1 MKDTDEILGQ
11 METIN
16 LKSGKL
22 DFDGVEPEMGMKL
35 LSIHWNRQ
43 HAAGPVVYR
52 PAFMRDM
59 AQNGRR
65 FSKILLNAMYFASS
79 EYLSRAAVASME
91 GTTAAKCDAADKCT
105 QGMVFRQRV
114 DTLLQAPDAQL
125 LFKSDVTTAQALLI
139 MAHGLFSWCD
149 ERSASWHYAGIAI
162 NMIIDLGLHT
172 ETVRRPTQSHS
183 HHSED
188 LEINRRLFWAAFGS
202 YSTAFD
208 VSMFAY

>member
-1 MKDTDEILGQ
+1 MVKGTYEILGQ

-22 DFDGVEPEMGMKL
+22 NFDDVEPETGMKL
-35 LSIHWNRQ
+35 LSIYWNRQ
-43 HAAGPVVYR
+43 HSAGPIVYR

-79 EYLSRAAVASME
+79 EYLSRAAVASSLQ
-91 GTTAAKCDAADKCT
+91 GTTAARCNAADNCT
-105 QGMVFRQRV
+105 QGMVFRRRV
-114 DTLLQAPDAQL
+114 DALLQAPDSQL

-139 MAHGLFSWCD
+139 MAHTLFSWCD
-149 ERSASWHYAGIAI
+149 ERSASWHYAGIAM

-172 ETVRRPTQSHS
+172 EPVRRFTPSHCDQ
-183 HHSED
+183 SED
-188 LEINRRLFWAAFGS
+188 LEVNRRVFWAAFGS
-202 YSTAFD
+202 
-208 VSMFAY
+208 